1 MNCKYLAMSM
11 VLASAALSASAQT
24 ETDAPKGSDNIFFQ
38 AGAGVMSV
46 INDGFNKPT
55 LNLNVAVGKYITPVW
70 GVRAQVSGAWQTLSS
85 QNTIGLMNVKPYNKS
100 NKFFVETNFDGMI
113 NLTNLFR
120 DGYQK
125 HAVDLTFFAGPTVNF
140 SSAVSGTYNMNT
152 TVPGANIIVDGA
164 TGAVQTNTGTPTTE
178 AEFVYTEGGAKTR
191 VGATAGLDL
200 AYNVNDK
207 LAINLEGRFGV
218 TPSIF
223 GMGSDCR
230 KAEATARFTAG
241 IIYTFGGKNFKKAS
255 TKIVEKEVIREVPKE
270 VIKEVVK
277 EVKVEAPSNAVAAAA
292 VFFKIGK
299 TDLSDEGRVNIKL
312 IAEAIKKSPAGVK
325 YQVAGSADKATGSAA
340 LNQKLSEK
348 RSQVVYDALIAEGVS
363 PSQLEIV
370 AKGGV
375 DPLFF
380 SKDKLSRVTVIEVK

>member
-85 QNTIGLMNVKPYNKS
+85 QSTIGLMNVKPYNKS

-140 SSAVSGTYNMNT
+140 SSAVSGTYNLNT
-152 TVPGANIIVDGA
+152 TIPSATITVDGTA
-164 TGAVQTNTGTPTTE
+164 QTYPLTPTTD

-191 VGATAGLDL
+191 IGATAGLDL
-200 AYNVNDK
+200 GFNVNDN

-230 KAEATARFTAG
+230 KAEATARGTIG